1 LKSVL
6 LIALL
11 GKGLWAKKVPAYGIH
26 KMKGGNGCGDYLFFV
41 WRRNVPQPLS
51 EVDVQRKE

>member
-26 KMKGGNGCGDYLFFV
+26 KMKGGNGVEIISFLFGEEMY
-41 WRRNVPQPLS
+41 RSL
-51 EVDVQRKE
+51 